1 MPVGLGNLG
10 ETLRIC
16 TRRIPSIFI
25 RQYVLLILYKKLT
38 RRFKD
43 MDTIVTALI
52 KYYKKIGGSE
62 DIPNGATIADLINLI
77 TEATKAPTNE

>member
-1 MPVGLGNLG
+1 
-10 ETLRIC
+10 
-16 TRRIPSIFI
+16 
-25 RQYVLLILYKKLT
+25 
-38 RRFKD
+38 